1 MGTGEYTANNIFYKP
16 AYGARGMSEKALFD
30 AQLDAADSFLTSLQ
44 VAATSLQG
52 LVDDVQLAMEN
63 FVTLT
68 GAQTI
73 TNKRVLP
80 RMVTFASVATPTP
93 NIDTTDI
100 FYITALAETAN
111 FAAPVG
117 TPESGQKL
125 IIMIRDAGV
134 EQELTWAVAYDGAGI
149 SMPLTTTVGVSIYLE
164 FFYNTTTA
172 KWELYTTSGP
182 FG

>member
-1 MGTGEYTANNIFYKP
+1 MGTGEYTANNIFYKS

-52 LVDDVQLAMEN
+52 LIDDIQLAMEN

-73 TNKRVLP
+73 TNKNIVP
-80 RMVTFASVATPTP
+80 RLVTVASAAAPAP

-100 FYITALAETAN
+100 FYITALAGTAN
-111 FAAPVG
+111 FSAPVG

-125 IIMIRDAGV
+125 IIMIRDNGTKQA
-134 EQELTWAVAYDGAGI
+134 LTWAEVYDGAGAVL
-149 SMPLTTTVGVSIYLE
+149 PLTTTLGVSIYLE

-172 KWELYTTSGP
+172 KWELYTMSGL